1 VARTCDIDS
10 NLGTFVDSLRKAIQS
25 ARLNF
30 LIGAGCSVP
39 AIAPLGNIE
48 IQVQE
53 LYEQDKTEEAESLIF
68 DFLKPFLDVSC
79 KIISGDRAG
88 DIGITL
94 NNYRNFLSIVSKI
107 LFKNTNNILP
117 KQANIFSTNY
127 DLFVET
133 AAEDVRGGIRVA
145 DGFIRGP
152 SVMSSF
158 PFLMSEFFTSF
169 YNTGHSYNYR
179 VEMPTL
185 NLVKLH
191 GSLTWER
198 SEDTIRFSI
207 NQLNDLKSEHEALS
221 TTLSL
226 DGNESFNR
234 KFCLVLPRKHEKF
247 RDVLLTR
254 TYYDMLRLYANQ
266 LDKENALLIA
276 EGVSYADEHILGMT
290 QGALNNPTLKLVV
303 FSHSKDNVE
312 SYAEKF
318 QPFNNV
324 EIIYSESGSIDFEKF
339 NSILTQVGPSL

>member
-1 VARTCDIDS
+1 MARTCDIDS
-10 NLGTFVDSLRKAIQS
+10 KLEPFINGLRKAIQS
-25 ARLNF
+25 ARINF

-53 LYEQDKTEEAESLIF
+53 LYEQNKIEEAESLIF
-68 DFLKPFLDVSC
+68 NFLKPFLDVSC

-88 DIGITL
+88 DVGITL
-94 NNYRNFLSIVSKI
+94 ANYRNFLGVVSTI

-127 DLFVET
+127 DLFVEL
-133 AAEDVRGGIRVA
+133 AAEDVRGGVRVA

-152 SVMSSF
+152 SVRSSF
-158 PFLMSEFFTSF
+158 AFSISEFFTSL

-198 SEDTIRFSI
+198 SADTIHFSI
-207 NQLNDLKSEHEALS
+207 NRLNELKSEHEALS
-221 TTLSL
+221 KTLSL
-226 DGNESFNR
+226 DGHETFNR

-266 LDKENALLIA
+266 LDKENALLIT
-276 EGVSYADEHILGMT
+276 EGVSFADEHILGLT
-290 QGALNNPTLKLVV
+290 QSALNNPTLRLVV
-303 FSHSKDNVE
+303 FSHRKDNVT
-312 SYAEKF
+312 SYLEKF
-318 QPFNNV
+318 RPFNNV
-324 EIIYSESGSIDFEKF
+324 EIVYSESGSIDFDKF
-339 NSILTQVGPSL
+339 NSLLTQTGPT